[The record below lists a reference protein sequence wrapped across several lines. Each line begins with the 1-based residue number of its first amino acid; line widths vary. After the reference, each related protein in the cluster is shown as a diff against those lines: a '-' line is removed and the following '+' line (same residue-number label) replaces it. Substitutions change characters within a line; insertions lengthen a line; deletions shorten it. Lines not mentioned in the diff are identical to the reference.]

1 MKCFKYEEDRL
12 PVALFVFSFLVDFLV
27 FLFVENHLM
36 VAGWMLLNIFPKTC
50 ICAFNHHHQHLP
62 TFRQVFLNRLLELI
76 YGFQT
81 GVTSHAWFLHHVVG
95 HHRNYLNQD
104 LDESAWKRK
113 DGTKMGTVEYS
124 GTIAG
129 TAYTRA
135 YKTGE
140 KSPKHR
146 RIFVSMLVLQLVI
159 LAALACY
166 NWYNAMVLYLIPM
179 IISIYITAWHT
190 YYHHAGLDADEHH
203 EASFNFTHK
212 WYNILTGNLGF
223 HTAHHM
229 RGGLHWS
236 KLPELHKTLEDKIPS
251 HLYRQPSIPFRWM
264 GKASTP
270 GIKTGHMD
278 SIPRHPELA
287 SAPGTPE
294 TEEPSKQPE
303 VVAIG

>member
-135 YKTGE
+135 Y
-140 KSPKHR
+140 
-146 RIFVSMLVLQLVI
+146 
-159 LAALACY
+159 
-166 NWYNAMVLYLIPM
+166 
-179 IISIYITAWHT
+179 
-190 YYHHAGLDADEHH
+190 
-203 EASFNFTHK
+203 
-212 WYNILTGNLGF
+212 
-223 HTAHHM
+223 
-229 RGGLHWS
+229 
-236 KLPELHKTLEDKIPS
+236 
-251 HLYRQPSIPFRWM
+251 
-264 GKASTP
+264 
-270 GIKTGHMD
+270 
-278 SIPRHPELA
+278 
-287 SAPGTPE
+287 
-294 TEEPSKQPE
+294 
-303 VVAIG
+303 